1 MCSLCV
7 VVQTVDMIFKNMP
20 ARLKCHFDG
29 QVKIQISSPLT
40 FKTVSQNGYACT
52 EKPDAMTKRCEKNSI
67 RSVMHYILLYS
78 S

>member
-1 MCSLCV
+1 MCSLCI
-7 VVQTVDMIFKNMP
+7 VVQTVDMIFKNMS

-29 QVKIQISSPLT
+29 QVKIQTSSPLT

-67 RSVMHYILLYS
+67 HHALYTAL
-78 S
+78 